1 MSFLLQ
7 RIEALSIS
15 QSRAP
20 VLNKIAQRRLAARL
34 IAAWGHGELP
44 LKRAG
49 QMALIG
55 KAGHEGG
62 IGGGV
67 TFGEQAA
74 RQAQAG
80 LYQISVRRDAG
91 FASEAADQLKAAE
104 TAESSKLLERDFL
117 FGGIIEIL
125 PCQRDGGGTAFIR
138 PPCAEMVSAHPH
150 QAEQ

>member
-1 MSFLLQ
+1 MTTISEVKRNSGVMNAMMSFLLQ

-62 IGGGV
+62 IGG
-67 TFGEQAA
+67 E
-74 RQAQAG
+74 
-80 LYQISVRRDAG
+80 
-91 FASEAADQLKAAE
+91 
-104 TAESSKLLERDFL
+104 
-117 FGGIIEIL
+117 
-125 PCQRDGGGTAFIR
+125 
-138 PPCAEMVSAHPH
+138 
-150 QAEQ
+150 